1 MPKPKMLFT
10 APVDFDLGL
19 WNRYQETFDMV
30 TDGAEVWVCNPKQPY
45 TITGDYLDRNMPG
58 LRLLATP
65 STGTNHIDLEACK
78 QRGVKTLSLLD
89 DRDRLETIRASS
101 EFTFKLL
108 LDALRAP
115 PARELHGRY
124 VGLIGYGRIGRNI
137 ARWCFAFGA
146 HALANDPHVETLHSY
161 PLKKLFKECDAI
173 VVCCALNDE
182 TRGLITGDLLRLMQ
196 PRAILVNTARG
207 EVIVEDD
214 LVEVLQE
221 RRDLRVMLDVVS
233 GEATGTQR
241 PERLQELGAIVTPH
255 IAGETYDSR
264 TKAAHIIYGLIRKET
279 ETWGVK

>member
-10 APVDFDLGL
+10 APVDFDLEL
-19 WNRYQETFDMV
+19 WARYQDTFDLV
-30 TDGAEVWVCNPKQPY
+30 TDGAEVWVCNPKQRF
-45 TITGDYLDRNMPG
+45 TITGNYLDRNMPG

-65 STGTNHIDLEACK
+65 STGTNHIDLKACEE
-78 QRGVKTLSLLD
+78 RGIKALSLLD
-89 DRDRLETIRASS
+89 DRDGLETIRASS

-108 LDALRAP
+108 LDALRMP

-124 VGLIGYGRIGRNI
+124 VGLVGYGRIGRNI

-146 HALANDPHVETLHSY
+146 HILASDPHVETLYSY
-161 PLKKLFKECDAI
+161 PLHKLFKECDA
-173 VVCCALNDE
+173 VVICCTLNDE
-182 TRGLITGDLLRLMQ
+182 TRGMITGDLLRLLR
-196 PRAILVNTARG
+196 PGAVLVNTSRG

-214 LVEVLQE
+214 LIEVLRKRQ
-221 RRDLRVMLDVVS
+221 DLRVILDVVS

-264 TKAAHIIYGLIRKET
+264 TKAAHIIFDLIRKEA
-279 ETWGVK
+279 ETWGVR